1 MSNTALITYSR
12 FGVATYTIAD
22 KSSDGESA

>member
-12 FGVATYTIAD
+12 FGGPTYTIAD